1 MGIFYLQYVCIYN
14 IKTKCKCYV
23 TCLVPIS
30 QALFSLGP
38 DSTEYLFT
46 VKVIVE
52 AFKKFYKH

>member
-38 DSTEYLFT
+38 DSAECKISEIFIYC
-46 VKVIVE
+46 KSNCGGI
-52 AFKKFYKH
+52 